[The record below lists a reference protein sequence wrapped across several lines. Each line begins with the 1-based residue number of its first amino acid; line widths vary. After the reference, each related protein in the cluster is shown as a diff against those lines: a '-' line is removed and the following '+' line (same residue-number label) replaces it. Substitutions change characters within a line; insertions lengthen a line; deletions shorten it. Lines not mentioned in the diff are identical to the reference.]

1 MEHWDLGIYLMLI
14 MFGSWF
20 IYLFIKER
28 GAFWLGAILICL
40 FILISEVS
48 AWFALPLLIIFCIIG
63 YRHGTGDIGSL
74 DQDPD

>member
-1 MEHWDLGIYLMLI
+1 MEHWDLGIYLMFI
-14 MFGSWF
+14 IFGSFF

-40 FILISEVS
+40 SILIIEVS
-48 AWFALPLLIIFCIIG
+48 AWFALPLLIIFGIIG
-63 YRHGTGDIGSL
+63 YKHGSGDIGNV